1 MYMTWCMNSYQK
13 TWIWYMICIYKYKIT
28 HIIYIYIDR
37 YNYIHNVVHIYR
49 IYIHIIYFWN
59 HTSTNLPLNFNQQ
72 KKTSSPTYPGVAENP
87 INGVFP
93 PKERLGE
100 VAGLQEII
108 ETQAV
113 HLKPRSS
120 FSDWKG
126 FHPSP
131 PKTKTKEQKSGKM
144 FKIFPGEHG
153 SLRSSAKFHRV
164 HRGMV

>member
-1 MYMTWCMNSYQK
+1 M
-13 TWIWYMICIYKYKIT
+13 
-28 HIIYIYIDR
+28 
-37 YNYIHNVVHIYR
+37 
-49 IYIHIIYFWN
+49 
-59 HTSTNLPLNFNQQ
+59 
-72 KKTSSPTYPGVAENP
+72 
-87 INGVFP
+87 
-93 PKERLGE
+93 ERLGE

-144 FKIFPGEHG
+144 FKIFPGENGFFEIQCKIPQGPQGYGIVLGCLLYVVH
-153 SLRSSAKFHRV
+153 SLKTLTVAP
-164 HRGMV
+164 